1 MRDYFYLLA
10 DFISEQLR
18 ADEFFICLLR
28 GEDSDFVRLNNTRI
42 RQAGH
47 VHQLELG
54 LELIEGA
61 RHVAAQLNLS
71 GVLEKD
77 RTLII
82 ERMNTLRAQLAVLDD
97 DPYLL
102 YASEVHSTEEVQTAT
117 LPPVNTLIPE
127 IIEIANGL
135 DMVGIWASGTQFQG
149 FANSLGQRN
158 WHSTQRFNFDWSC
171 YFNADKAIKSNF
183 SGSEWDT
190 VQFNRQIVDIRLRLE
205 RFDRPAYSPKAGGHR
220 AYLAP
225 SALQEILALVGWGG
239 FSLKSHRTRQ
249 TPLIKMTQQNQRL
262 HPSITLIENH
272 AAGLTSKFTSEGFIK
287 PAQVSLIHSGEYQ
300 SCLVSPR
307 SSREYGVPMN
317 AALEV
322 PESME
327 LTPGELNET
336 DVLTHLETGL
346 YISNLWYCNYSD
358 RNDCRIT
365 GMTRYACFWVENGE
379 LAAPLNVMRFDDS
392 VYRILGD
399 KLIGLTRERHTLI
412 DPGSYERRSTSSM
425 KLPGVLVDDFTLTL

>member
-18 ADEFFICLLR
+18 TGEIFIGLLQ
-28 GEDSDFVRLNNTRI
+28 GEDSDFVRLNNSRI

-61 RHVAAQLNLS
+61 RHAAAQLNLS

-77 RTLII
+77 RTLVI
-82 ERMNTLRAQLAVLDD
+82 EQMKSLRAQRAVLED

-102 YASEVHSTEEVQTAT
+102 YATEVQSTEEIQTGT
-117 LPPVNTLIPE
+117 LPPVNILIPE
-127 IIEIANGL
+127 IIEIGVGL
-135 DMVGIWASGTQFQG
+135 DLVGIWASGTQFQG

-158 WHSTQRFNFDWSC
+158 WHSTQRYNFDWSC
-171 YFNADKAIKSNF
+171 YLNADKAIKSNF
-183 SGSEWDT
+183 SGSHWDT
-190 VQFNRQIVDIRLRLE
+190 AQFIRQVADIRVRLEQFN
-205 RFDRPAYSPKAGGHR
+205 RPAYSPRIGGHR

-225 SALQEILALVGWGG
+225 RALQEIFDLVGWGG
-239 FSLKSHRTRQ
+239 FGLKSHRTRQ
-249 TPLIKMTQQNQRL
+249 SPLIKMTQQNQKL

-272 AAGLTSKFTSEGFIK
+272 ATGLTAKFTPEGFIK
-287 PAQVSLIHSGEYQ
+287 PAQVPLIHSGEYQ

-307 SSREYGVPMN
+307 SSREYGVPIN
-317 AALEV
+317 AALES
-322 PESME
+322 PESLE
-327 LTPGELNET
+327 LAGGELNET
-336 DVLTHLETGL
+336 DVLAQLETGL
-346 YISNLWYCNYSD
+346 YISNVWYCNYSD
-358 RNDCRIT
+358 RNDCRMT

-379 LAAPLNVMRFDDS
+379 LAAPLSVMRFDES
-392 VYRILGD
+392 IYRILGD
-399 KLIGLTRERHTLI
+399 RLMGLTRERHILI